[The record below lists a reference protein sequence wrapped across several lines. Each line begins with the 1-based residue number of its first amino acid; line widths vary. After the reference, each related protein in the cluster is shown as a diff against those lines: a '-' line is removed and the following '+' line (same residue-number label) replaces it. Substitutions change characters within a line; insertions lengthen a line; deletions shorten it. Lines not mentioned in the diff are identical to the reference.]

1 MSVRRGGG
9 LARRKA
15 RPRPKSLDHHQ
26 TDTNREVFMLLAQ
39 SIMVTLV
46 MLAPVIFCL
55 VASGLLFAYYF
66 PLWLKATT
74 AGARVSLGDMLR
86 MTISGVKPRA
96 VIDALV
102 TAKQGEVRLSSP
114 EVEAAYL
121 KGVNLDKVIQATVR
135 AKQQGL
141 DLSFQE
147 LVEEELRTD
156 EEPGLA

>member
-1 MSVRRGGG
+1 
-9 LARRKA
+9 
-15 RPRPKSLDHHQ
+15 
-26 TDTNREVFMLLAQ
+26 MLFAQ

-86 MTISGVKPRA
+86 MTISGAKPR
-96 VIDALV
+96 VVVDAMV
-102 TAKQGEVRLSSP
+102 TAKQGEVSLSSL

-121 KGVNLDKVIQATVR
+121 KGVDLDKVIQATVR

-141 DLSFQE
+141 GLSFQE